1 MTSPHNPF
9 QQSTPPPPATSRLSP
24 LLLLPLVIVLAL
36 GGVLIW
42 QKDAI
47 FGGGDGAAT
56 SSGADGTPSTAPGPA
71 TSMSTATATADDG
84 TEGSSSSG
92 SNVTNGTESAAARI
106 VANTTEARSGGS
118 GLENISTVGLQKWID
133 DVNNNDVAAV
143 TRKCWTFSPEY
154 IQERYFD
161 NRDRIAAVMTNPPGG
176 KQSGVVWYHSIQ
188 GGDQVYITMDEL
200 RSSYPCPSVQLEGQA
215 EFPDSQIIHNI
226 KRLILRDRGTPI
238 STYDTDEDYPMLIC
252 TSPAKMV
259 NNDIHNLDQADP
271 ENIIVTGHP
280 SDRDWT
286 AESNGVEFTVKNHMK
301 YICIDTAD

>member
-9 QQSTPPPPATSRLSP
+9 QQSPPPPPATGRLSP

-47 FGGGDGAAT
+47 FRGGDGGAAPSAETSPGAAT
-56 SSGADGTPSTAPGPA
+56 SWVTDTV
-71 TSMSTATATADDG
+71 TADSPPPEAG
-84 TEGSSSSG
+84 GAAEPPT
-92 SNVTNGTESAAARI
+92 AARI

-176 KQSGVVWYHSIQ
+176 TQSGVVWYHSIQ

-238 STYDTDEDYPMLIC
+238 SPYDTDEDYPMLIC

>member
-9 QQSTPPPPATSRLSP
+9 PKTTPPPPTARRFSP

-47 FGGGDGAAT
+47 FGGGDSGATSTVADGSPTSPGAAT
-56 SSGADGTPSTAPGPA
+56 SWVTDTVTADRPLPEDGDAEPST
-71 TSMSTATATADDG
+71 
-84 TEGSSSSG
+84 
-92 SNVTNGTESAAARI
+92 ARI

-118 GLENISTVGLQKWID
+118 GLENISTAGLQKWVD

-176 KQSGVVWYHSIQ
+176 AQTGVGWYHSLQ
-188 GGDQVYITMDEL
+188 GGDRVFITWDEL
-200 RSSYPCPSVQLEGQA
+200 DSTYPCPSVELEGQPQI
-215 EFPDSQIIHNI
+215 PDSQVIHNI

-238 STYDTDEDYPMLIC
+238 NSYDTKENYGSLECLMPVER
-252 TSPAKMV
+252 V
-259 NNDIHNLDQADP
+259 NTDIHNLDRADP
-271 ENIIVTGHP
+271 DNITITGHP
-280 SDRDWT
+280 EDNKWT
-286 AESNGVEFTVKNHMK
+286 AESNGVEFTVLNFLSHV
-301 YICIDTAD
+301 CIDTAN